1 MHPRCSHPVKIQQ
14 HITLIPPVTAAGN
27 RAIGRDG
34 MQNPDFHRPG
44 ASGAAAAGVIVP
56 ERERVREQP

>member
-1 MHPRCSHPVKIQQ
+1 VKVQQ
-14 HITLIPPVTAAGN
+14 HITLIPPAAAAGN

>member
-14 HITLIPPVTAAGN
+14 HITLIPPVAAAGN

-44 ASGAAAAGVIVP
+44 ASGAAAAGVIVTESEWIY
-56 ERERVREQP
+56 ERS